1 MKFLLLAICIIL
13 FYNDYFFIKA
23 RLVDFEKEMISAKFI
38 DEVIIEH
45 YDSTGHF
52 TFHSLV
58 YKDTIRSAS
67 SHKWYNR
74 FMYEAIDSTHEWTS
88 CSPSIKDTVLIVLD
102 STYNI
107 SLFAKLIGNDYRFWD
122 AHPSTS
128 IAFFVFKPPVKRLDD
143 KRQHIKVN
151 SEESTTSCWDGCL
164 LNRDSISLYKK
175 K

>member
-74 FMYEAIDSTHEWTS
+74 FMYEA
-88 CSPSIKDTVLIVLD
+88 VLIVLD